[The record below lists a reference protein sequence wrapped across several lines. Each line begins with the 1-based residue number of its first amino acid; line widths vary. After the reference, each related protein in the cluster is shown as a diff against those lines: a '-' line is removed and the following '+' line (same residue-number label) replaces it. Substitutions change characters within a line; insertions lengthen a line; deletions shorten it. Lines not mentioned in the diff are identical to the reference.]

1 MKLKLCVENLSEP
14 DAAFLRGMVSVFSDP
29 KFRPLMD
36 EVRRGTGI
44 IHYGFRGAVRVS
56 IDPNSTLQ
64 TPNSKFP

>member
-1 MKLKLCVENLSEP
+1 
-14 DAAFLRGMVSVFSDP
+14 
-29 KFRPLMD
+29 
-36 EVRRGTGI
+36 VRRGTGI